1 MAITSRRMGLSEGTR
16 VSGERKNK
24 ISDADAIIQQQL
36 TNGGR
41 KPWNEDFFSR
51 LPIIVQTV
59 LGLIVQRPSVQV
71 LVDIRR
77 LGPTPYR
84 RRKVRTV
91 HWLENCKNCNNC
103 GIRTFFLVLGLR
115 CLNFD
120 QPSPLQSPFA
130 MTVSRFFVQLKQ
142 TLHSILKRLWT
153 LPRSRQGPASRFPD
167 VRPSEDYIRTPLK
180 GDYEEGFSPESWYAT
195 GGGSFEDANG
205 VIKALSSIHQHSH
218 VAITT
223 EFSFSTENDQENS
236 AVFAPPNTP
245 LPSPL
250 IFAAVDPSDEPV
262 VVTVV

>member
-84 RRKVRTV
+84 RRK
-91 HWLENCKNCNNC
+91 
-103 GIRTFFLVLGLR
+103 
-115 CLNFD
+115 
-120 QPSPLQSPFA
+120 
-130 MTVSRFFVQLKQ
+130 LKQ

-236 AVFAPPNTP
+236 AWFDVAYSTIKIVETSLLN
-245 LPSPL
+245 
-250 IFAAVDPSDEPV
+250 VKR
-262 VVTVV
+262 